1 MQITSLSEQFGLLL
15 RPGGTA
21 LQDVPGDWLRTALAS
36 RAGGVMLLRGFG
48 ADVDGFVAFT
58 EKLGSGFLVHHNIGN
73 RDYVNGDQS
82 LATVNKD
89 CHAIDFHT
97 EMASSPIKPDMLWL
111 HCVAPARRRGRIG
124 FVDGHKV
131 LSDLSGR
138 TRARL
143 EAHGFRY
150 RYRDLPAALWRPV
163 WGRAVGV
170 LEQERGAMLRQ
181 LALHGAAVGVTG
193 VTLNDRDELG
203 FDYVS
208 APIYTA
214 PLSGLQVFAGGLLD
228 NPGGTLMGDGSPV
241 ERSIC
246 IDVTQASYQN
256 AVWIAWQAGDIVVV
270 DNTRVMHAREAFD
283 DSARR
288 VLIRYSRAAF
298 AAAPVQR

>member
-15 RPGGTA
+15 RPGGAA

-58 EKLGSGFLVHHNIGN
+58 EKLGS
-73 RDYVNGDQS
+73 
-82 LATVNKD
+82 
-89 CHAIDFHT
+89 
-97 EMASSPIKPDMLWL
+97 
-111 HCVAPARRRGRIG
+111 
-124 FVDGHKV
+124 
-131 LSDLSGR
+131 
-138 TRARL
+138 
-143 EAHGFRY
+143 
-150 RYRDLPAALWRPV
+150 
-163 WGRAVGV
+163 
-170 LEQERGAMLRQ
+170 
-181 LALHGAAVGVTG
+181 ALHGAALGVTG